1 MDDPDL
7 LNELLERINNTEKR
21 NETLRKDIE
30 NKKNEIK
37 LIENPKSEE
46 ENNKIEDKTKKKPK
60 IPTDEDDKN
69 LGERFLHELK
79 SIKFNSFEIENNI
92 AEYTIEYIT
101 QEHHNTL
108 YIMGDFTKWE
118 LIPMKKNK
126 DFFSYKIV
134 LLKGFKYY
142 YSFQSGDQIYID
154 YNNVYEENPKTLQIQ
169 NYIDSVKDNKPS
181 QPFDFENDINIL
193 KSAQENY
200 FFSKLNIEDNDEILF
215 LEKFKRHITS
225 GKEIA
230 KKKREEYDSL
240 LKSVYSFYDSQFN
253 FIKPYE
259 GENKFNNL
267 KCYFK
272 NRILAHYYIESKDVQ
287 YKYFFK
293 IINISENFNFECIK
307 LYDNNNIKINARYY
321 LDEFRY
327 YTISFEQISTN
338 SIEPNS
344 KLYHILP
351 IEESLKILNDYN
363 NDKVNILKAYFK
375 TLTNLKNNFEQNN
388 TQININPPNVQNE
401 VNNLIGFR
409 AYARSYGSILVT
421 PNRVE
426 PSRIKATDYEFHYSF
441 NRIIRVKNK
450 KEGSFI
456 QFEAIDEAVE
466 KAKKPFRFRI
476 YYSIKNAKVNIIH
489 CHVLDKDLRSI
500 KMVIKEIDNKTDPHT
515 LKKDEQYIKNN
526 ELLLIVLDSIPLK
539 LYYKGK
545 KVKFEAIKIE
555 ENKLYLLESP
565 NSDSIFNKM
574 YVTVGKIGDKINYDL
589 IEQCNEF
596 SYSLGEIQNGVDVQ
610 VTFDNNKNY
619 VVEPMML
626 AVSPCLLKKLS
637 SYEEN
642 LLNKNRYKDLKDIK
656 NLNEMDTYFLITQK
670 MNDYRKYNNK
680 ENVDKLEQKDKDNVL
695 ANLNEFK
702 NSMVKVLNYI
712 EQSEMWETLEEAA
725 NLAAEIE
732 DIIKLFTK
740 V

>member
-37 LIENPKSEE
+37 LLENPKSEE
-46 ENNKIEDKTKKKPK
+46 ESNKIEDKTKKNPK
-60 IPTDEDDKN
+60 IPTDADDKE
-69 LGERFLHELK
+69 LGERFLHQLK

-118 LIPMKKNK
+118 LVPMKKNK

-169 NYIDSVKDNKPS
+169 NYIDLVKDNMPS

-338 SIEPNS
+338 PIEPNS

-574 YVTVGKIGDKINYDL
+574 YVTVSKIGDKINCDL

-702 NSMVKVLNYI
+702 NSMIKVLNYI

>member
-1 MDDPDL
+1 
-7 LNELLERINNTEKR
+7 
-21 NETLRKDIE
+21 
-30 NKKNEIK
+30 
-37 LIENPKSEE
+37 
-46 ENNKIEDKTKKKPK
+46 
-60 IPTDEDDKN
+60 
-69 LGERFLHELK
+69 
-79 SIKFNSFEIENNI
+79 
-92 AEYTIEYIT
+92 
-101 QEHHNTL
+101 
-108 YIMGDFTKWE
+108 MGDFTKWE
-118 LIPMKKNK
+118 LVPMKKNK

-526 ELLLIVLDSIPLK
+526 ELLLIILDSIPLK

-574 YVTVGKIGDKINYDL
+574 YVTVSKIGDKINCDL

-702 NSMVKVLNYI
+702 NSMIKVLNYI

>member
-1 MDDPDL
+1 MEEPDL
-7 LNELLERINNTEKR
+7 LNELIERIRNTEKR
-21 NETLRKDIE
+21 NDTLRKDIE

-37 LIENPKSEE
+37 LLENPKSEE
-46 ENNKIEDKTKKKPK
+46 ESNKIEDKTKKNPK
-60 IPTDEDDKN
+60 IPTDADDKD
-69 LGERFLHELK
+69 LGERFLHQLK

-118 LIPMKKNK
+118 LVPMKKNK

-456 QFEAIDEAVE
+456 QFEAIDEAME

-555 ENKLYLLESP
+555 ENKVYLLESP

-574 YVTVGKIGDKINYDL
+574 YVTVSKIGDKINYDL

-702 NSMVKVLNYI
+702 NSMIKVLNYI